1 MREGRAE
8 SVSFRRDGIETAVGT
23 KRYGMG
29 DTNLREV
36 GGGRSCPHRPRLA
49 ALFPPT
55 HHILLF
61 LS

>member
-36 GGGRSCPHRPRLA
+36 GGLVLT
-49 ALFPPT
+49 ALG
-55 HHILLF
+55 
-61 LS
+61 